1 MTTFFSGQQ
10 VGIWGAQ
17 NKPILGTLTGTVT
30 RTDAT
35 HVSLTGLS
43 LMLSSSSVYFGT
55 KILHFM
61 VGGQINTLNI
71 TGGSTNL
78 GTFSLV
84 NTGVTV
90 ANIAKSAT
98 VTWRSSDNMN
108 GGFVISFPPYP
119 AQPTLED
126 TSKTAYSITVKYGVS
141 SFGIGSTGTVTLK
154 AGTSSDSLTA
164 IDTYDQTGYKT
175 FTYSGL
181 NADTTYYFEA
191 VATNSDNKSA
201 ASSTEHTT
209 TLKDVTMYGS
219 VDNWAKEIDKIYGS
233 LNGQT
238 KEIAKIYGSV
248 SGVTKRIF

>member
-1 MTTFFSGQQ
+1 MATFFSGKQ
-10 VGIWGAQ
+10 VGIWGQQ
-17 NKPILGTLTGTVT
+17 NRPILGTLTGTVT

-43 LMLSSSSVYFGT
+43 LILGSSTVYTGT
-55 KILHFM
+55 KTLQFM
-61 VGGQINTLNI
+61 VGAQNNTLNI
-71 TGGSTNL
+71 TGGSTSL
-78 GTFSLV
+78 GTFSLA
-84 NTGVTV
+84 NSGVTV
-90 ANIAKSAT
+90 ANIANSAT

-119 AQPTLED
+119 AQPTVED
-126 TSKTAYSITVKYGVS
+126 TSKTAYSITIKYGVS
-141 SFGIGSTGTVTLK
+141 SFGTGSTGTVTLK
-154 AGTSSDSLTA
+154 AGTSPDSLTA
-164 IDTYDQTGYKT
+164 IDTHDQTGYKT

-181 NADTTYYFEA
+181 NADTTYYFAA
-191 VATNSDNKSA
+191 VATNSDGKSV
-201 ASSTEHTT
+201 SSGTEHTT

-248 SGVTKRIF
+248 NGVTKRIF